1 MIRMP
6 RRRSPGAGGSLRA
19 RTLRAGGWSVAQ
31 LVVNQAFRLVSN
43 LIMTRILLPEAFG
56 LMSLVTTL
64 ITAFALLSDIGIQR
78 SIVREPDGAEA
89 RFLRAAW
96 TVKVWRGALIAGGV
110 ATTAVLVW
118 LFAPALA
125 RPDTVYADPRLGGL
139 LLLSAAAPLLQ
150 GLESTNRELAD
161 RELKLHYFALI
172 SLCAQITALAGMILF
187 SYLSPTVWAL
197 IAGMLVAS
205 LMNALLSHL
214 VYPGARMAFVRDREI
229 LARLWTYG
237 KFLMA
242 SSGLTFISSF
252 ADRFILAAWI
262 DARTFGLYFI
272 AQLWVGVGR
281 LFFSRV
287 ADQVGFPAIGE
298 VVRDR
303 PQDVPRIFA
312 RFQRVI
318 DVFCLA
324 AFLGALLLGPWLIDL
339 LYTPDYAVAGHYL
352 RLSSITFLMMRFD
365 TMNLLVMNLGNS
377 RAMMWISAMRA
388 AALCLLLAG
397 GYMLFGMDGAVV
409 GVALTPGVTFPYTYV
424 LTRPVLGPAQSS
436 MALVW
441 FGFSL
446 VAAAL
451 VVTA

>member
-6 RRRSPGAGGSLRA
+6 RRRGPGTGGSLRA

-31 LVVNQAFRLVSN
+31 LVVNQAFRLVTN

-64 ITAFALLSDIGIQR
+64 ITAFTLLSDIGIQR
-78 SIVREPDGAEA
+78 SVVREPDGAEP
-89 RFLRAAW
+89 RFLRTAW
-96 TVKVWRGALIAGGV
+96 TVKVWRGALIAAGV
-110 ATTAVLVW
+110 AAMAIPVW

-125 RPDTVYADPRLGGL
+125 RPDTVYADPRLPGL
-139 LLLSAAAPLLQ
+139 LLMAALAPLLQ
-150 GLESTNRELAD
+150 GLESINKELSQ
-161 RELKLHYFALI
+161 RELKLQYFTLV
-172 SLCAQITALAGMILF
+172 SLAAQILSLVAMVLLAQ
-187 SYLSPTVWAL
+187 LSPTVWAL
-197 IAGMLVAS
+197 LAGMLVAA
-205 LMNALLSHL
+205 LANAILSHL
-214 VYPGARMAFVRDREI
+214 VYPGPRMQLTRDRAI
-229 LARLWTYG
+229 VARLWDYG

-242 SSGLTFISSF
+242 SSALTFVASF
-252 ADRFILAAWI
+252 ADRFILAALV
-262 DARTFGLYFI
+262 DARTYGLYFI
-272 AQLWVGVGR
+272 AQLWAEVGR
-281 LFFSRV
+281 LFIIRV

-298 VVRDR
+298 VIRDR
-303 PQDVPRIFA
+303 PQDVPRTFA

-352 RLSSITFLMMRFD
+352 RLFSITFLMMRFD
-365 TMNLLVMNLGNS
+365 TMNQLVMNLGNS

-388 AALCLLLAG
+388 AALCLLLPG

-424 LTRPVLGPAQSS
+424 LTRPVLGPAQSR